1 MKRTQLFGATVAV
14 ALLAG
19 TGLELRAT
27 RPTANIV
34 IEWNQILQDTIP
46 GAGGVM
52 APRFYSMVH
61 IAMFDA
67 VNAIER
73 EYTPYRVRLRD
84 RGRGSPEAA
93 AAQAAHDV
101 LVALNRRRWRSML
114 RRSSGSSARRLPS
127 SCAGVRRSARGSPRK
142 MLAWRQNDGWMVTGV
157 PPYVRTTASGAL
169 AADAARITPPR
180 RSRTFRTRHRWRS

>member
-34 IEWNQILQDTIP
+34 IEWNQIVQDTIP

-73 EYTPYRVRLRD
+73 EYAPYHVRLRD

-101 LVALNRRRWRSML
+101 LVALNQPSTGGLCCGARAAARHEAFRVRAPRCGDRRAGRQ
-114 RRSSGSSARRLPS
+114 GS
-127 SCAGVRRSARGSPRK
+127 AGV
-142 MLAWRQNDGWMVTGV
+142 
-157 PPYVRTTASGAL
+157 
-169 AADAARITPPR
+169 AAE
-180 RSRTFRTRHRWRS
+180 

>member
-34 IEWNQILQDTIP
+34 IEWNQIVQDTIP

-73 EYTPYRVRLRD
+73 EYAPYHVRLRD

-101 LVALNRRRWRSML
+101 LVALNQPSMAVYAAALERQLGTTPSEYERR
-114 RRSSGSSARRLPS
+114 GAAIGARV
-127 SCAGVRRSARGSPRK
+127 AKEV
-142 MLAWRQNDGWMVTGV
+142 LAWRQNDGWIVTGAPAV
-157 PPYVRTTASGAL
+157 RRTTASGAL
-169 AADAARITPPR
+169 AADAAQ
-180 RSRTFRTRHRWRS
+180 